1 MKFIETTGSSLAC
14 IMVTI
19 SDGAT
24 LERGLGIDA
33 GKRGLLAATGVA
45 VGVCT
50 ERIAP
55 LLV

>member
-1 MKFIETTGSSLAC
+1 
-14 IMVTI
+14 MVTI